1 MYGEIVAVANSSS
14 QYTIHPGDF
23 LVFGRGK
30 NADIILDDNA
40 ISRLHCKVFYHQS
53 QFWIQDFG
61 SRNSTL
67 VNNDRVSRQPL
78 KQGDVIRLGRHR
90 FRFNI
95 YEQDKKDYHED
106 EQESFSKLKR
116 HDKLI
121 GKIAVELGYIK
132 RSDVKKC
139 IVLQETLSEDGDYV
153 HLEDIFLQEDYLNAE
168 QIQKI
173 NKYKIQVP
181 SIEGYKLQ
189 ELIGIG
195 GMGKIYKGR
204 FNDDSEPVAIKV
216 LSSTED
222 ENHMQLSHQFIREAK
237 AIAKLNHKN
246 IVAGLDFG
254 FAGKNIY
261 IVMEYID
268 GPNLQ
273 QHLKEQG
280 GRLLPDETLNMVM
293 QIASALEHAHSRGL
307 VHRDIKTDNILLATP
322 NSVKLCDF
330 GLVRDVDE
338 VANDEEKV
346 FGTVAYMSPEQCLF
360 KKNIDIRSD
369 IYSLGVVFFR
379 MLYGDLPFKG
389 AKKDVRRHHV
399 QTPVKFPKSQSSEK
413 QKLET
418 IIAKMM
424 AKSPRDRYA
433 NPTELLRDLNAV
445 AKDFSPLDEADGTA
459 EVDIEYSLVSLD
471 ETETRMLKTP
481 VETQELSPWDLVH
494 FMEKVSHAK
503 RFSLQHWKYVA
514 ALSVL
519 ALLCLVFLFVRSNS
533 QKIEGNYSEAQQQI
547 QQFNFE
553 KATTFI
559 AELKTAQP
567 DYVSKL
573 QEYSLS
579 QIASFAEKNP
589 RRALAMYRTV
599 IEWQEDSLVAN
610 DLRKLYQEL
619 QLKIAAD
626 ESNRSF
632 WMKWQ
637 KIEERIQ
644 RNEVQYLNEDLKKLY
659 SLASSREHREA
670 YQKLQEK
677 FARRQI
683 KQELK
688 DYHFTSQY
696 ELNLE
701 IYRVKE
707 SAFAAETFYPLAFEK
722 PQSKNTR
729 ATGRFFVYDKPFLY
743 CIAARDGRGLW
754 VKKLRCEVKS
764 FTDIVFLENGTQ
776 TTDFSKVDQILL
788 CDYTA
793 KTFYVL
799 DAQNGEEIW
808 NFQIS
813 YPLSAKIACYENK
826 VYLPCLNRNTYVVDI
841 ETRKAVGGYT
851 TSSKCVAQPFS
862 HEDTLFLPCY
872 DGKIFGFHRQQ
883 KSLQH
888 YIISANKPM
897 FFAQY
902 VSGFVINVVKEGE
915 GCSIYQYKLE
925 GLQTSLVKKHT
936 ISRNPLHISCGE
948 NNLYV
953 STPQYLYHLD
963 LQKMET
969 TPLAQQKFILPNMQ
983 NVPKITKDI
992 PQGEV
997 FATPQ
1002 LAKDSLLMQ
1011 VKLSQGIWCGH
1022 FYHGKKVW
1030 EKRVGVPWQD
1040 YNLHRDHVWLTAK
1053 DGRLYCAQLGGK
1065 DLQYRYIPGD
1075 DLQEVQTSLTRV
1087 VSKNDKLLA
1096 VNDHGKIDL
1105 YDFRKGNRYK
1115 IAKINVARKKK
1126 MPRAYVFR
1134 GVYAFICDSNKLRV
1148 VSLKNGKDRYRTY
1161 VAPRD
1166 FATAPL
1172 FFRGYIFI
1180 ALEDKHL
1187 YCLKLVNK
1195 KGRPYIQS
1203 RWRFK
1208 SKRQIN
1214 KLVQVKTTLY
1224 MTDSAGYVYAVNMRN
1239 GRRKWYQV
1247 TGGKIDG
1254 GPLYHDKHLYTC
1266 NRNGIVI
1273 KMSLSGRIV
1282 WKKRLQETFELTPQT
1297 NGEYLYVVSKQGKMF
1312 KLDLQDGVVFR
1323 ETNFQDTPQIFFHHD
1338 NKLYVGGGKG
1348 VIYSLSE

>member
-14 QYTIHPGDF
+14 QHTIHPGDF

-40 ISRLHCKVFYHQS
+40 ISRLHCKVFYHQA

-67 VNNDRVSRQPL
+67 VNNQRVSRQPL

-90 FRFNI
+90 FRFQI

-132 RSDVKKC
+132 RSQVKKC
-139 IVLQETLSEDGDYV
+139 ILLQETLSEDGDYV
-153 HLEDIFLQEDYLNAE
+153 HLEDIFLQEDYLDSE

-204 FNDDSEPVAIKV
+204 FNDDSEPVAVKV

-293 QIASALEHAHSRGL
+293 QIASALEHAHSCGL

-389 AKKDVRRHHV
+389 AKKEVRRHHV
-399 QTPVKFPKSQSSEK
+399 QTPIPFPKSQSSEK
-413 QKLET
+413 QDLEK

-424 AKSPRDRYA
+424 AKSPKERYS
-433 NPTELLRDLNAV
+433 NPTQLLRDLNAA
-445 AKDFSPLDEADGTA
+445 AKNFSPLEDSDGTA

-471 ETETRMLKTP
+471 DTETRMLKNP
-481 VETQELSPWDLVH
+481 LETQELSPWDLIN
-494 FMEKVSHAK
+494 FMDKMSQAK
-503 RFSLQHWKYVA
+503 NLSMRYWKYLA
-514 ALSVL
+514 ALGIF
-519 ALLCLVFLFVRSNS
+519 ALVCFVFLFTRSTS
-533 QKIEGNYSEAQQQI
+533 QKIEYNYTQAQQQI
-547 QQFNFE
+547 QQLHFE
-553 KATTFI
+553 KATTHI
-559 AELKTAQP
+559 SALKTIQP
-567 DYVSKL
+567 DYINKL
-573 QEYSLS
+573 QQYSLS
-579 QIASFAEKNP
+579 QIARFAEKNP
-589 RRALAMYRTV
+589 RRALTMYRMAL
-599 IEWQEDSLVAN
+599 EWQEDSATAN
-610 DLRKLYQEL
+610 DLRKLYQQL
-619 QLKIAAD
+619 QQKIALD
-626 ESNRSF
+626 EQNRSF
-632 WMKWQ
+632 WMKW
-637 KIEERIQ
+637 KTIEEHIQ
-644 RNEVQYLNEDLKKLY
+644 QREMQNLNEELSELY
-659 SLASSREHREA
+659 SLATTREHREA

-683 KQELK
+683 KQELQ
-688 DYHFTSQY
+688 DYNFTSQY

-701 IYRVKE
+701 LYRAKN
-707 SAFAAETFYPLAFEK
+707 SAFATENFYPLAFEK
-722 PQSKNTR
+722 PQSK
-729 ATGRFFVYDKPFLY
+729 ATVRTGSFFVYDKPFLY
-743 CIAARDGRGLW
+743 CISAKDGRGLW
-754 VKKLRCEVKS
+754 VKKLRCEVES
-764 FTDIVFLENGTQ
+764 FADIVFLHNGTQ
-776 TTDFSKVDQILL
+776 TTDFSKVNRILL
-788 CDYTA
+788 CDYDA
-793 KTFYVL
+793 KTFYLL

-808 NFQIS
+808 NFQLS
-813 YPLSAKIACYENK
+813 YPLSAKIACFENK
-826 VYLPCLNRNTYVVDI
+826 IYLPCLNRNTYVVDI
-841 ETRKAVGGYT
+841 QTRKALGGYT
-851 TSSKCVAQPFS
+851 TSSKCVVRPFAYK
-862 HEDTLFLPCY
+862 EALFLPCY

-883 KSLQH
+883 KTLRH
-888 YIISANKPM
+888 YVISATKPM
-897 FFAQY
+897 FFAAH
-902 VSGFVINVVKEGE
+902 VAGFIVNVVKENGH
-915 GCSIYQYKLE
+915 CNIYQYQVE
-925 GLQTSLVKKHT
+925 GLQSSLAKKYSISHT
-936 ISRNPLHISCGE
+936 PLKASVHQRHLYIS
-948 NNLYV
+948 
-953 STPQYLYHLD
+953 TQQYLYQLD
-963 LQKMET
+963 VQQKET
-969 TPLAQQKFILPNMQ
+969 TPLANKKFILTNDQ
-983 NVPKITKDI
+983 DTSQIAKLI
-992 PQGEV
+992 PSGEI
-997 FATPQ
+997 FAHPQ
-1002 LAKDSLLMQ
+1002 MASQSLFMQ
-1011 VKLSQGIWCGH
+1011 VKLSQGVWCGH
-1022 FYHGKKVW
+1022 FYQGKKMW
-1030 EKRVGVPWQD
+1030 EKRIGVPWHD
-1040 YNLHRDHVWLTAK
+1040 YNLYRDNIWLTAK
-1053 DGRLYCAQLGGK
+1053 DGRLYCAKLGAK
-1065 DLQYRYIPGD
+1065 DVKYRYIPGNNVK
-1075 DLQEVQTSLTRV
+1075 EVRTSLARV
-1087 VSKNDKLLA
+1087 VSKNDKLLTM
-1096 VNDHGKIDL
+1096 NDYGKVSL
-1105 YDFRKGNRYK
+1105 YDFRKGKRYK
-1115 IAKINVARKKK
+1115 IAKVNVNKKKK
-1126 MPRAYVFR
+1126 MPQAYVYR

-1161 VAPRD
+1161 IAPRD

-1172 FFRGYIFI
+1172 FFRGYIFV
-1180 ALEDKHL
+1180 ALKDKHL
-1187 YCLKLVNK
+1187 YCLKLIDK
-1195 KGRPYIQS
+1195 KGRPYIKN

-1224 MTDSAGYVYAVNMRN
+1224 LTDTAGYVYAVNMKN

-1247 TGGKIDG
+1247 TGGRIDG
-1254 GPLYHDKHLYTC
+1254 PPLYHNKHLYTC
-1266 NRNGIVI
+1266 NHKGVVFKI
-1273 KMSLSGRIV
+1273 SLSGRIV
-1282 WKKRLQETFELTPQT
+1282 WKKRLGETFELSPQT
-1297 NGEYLYVVSKQGKMF
+1297 NGEYLYVVSQQGKMF

-1323 ETNFQDTPQIFFHHD
+1323 ETNFKDVPQIFFRHAS
-1338 NKLYVGGGKG
+1338 NLYVGGGKG
-1348 VIYSLSE
+1348 LLYSLSE